1 MMESILLNGS
11 QIANDLRDSADSCA
25 DAAKAPK
32 TMAELLAVLALN
44 PPKSFAMLRSTCVK
58 LADYLETPIDQLLI
72 DSVHEG
78 REGFRAFLV
87 AGKYLENSIRSYVN
101 LLRILLELAGSH
113 GWKPDDAAPVKW
125 RAVLALAD
133 EKNCADLARY
143 LSRFRNSPEEVLVQ
157 DPERWVEGMIQQR
170 RSYDT
175 TRAKVGRF
183 WRLLRDCGC
192 LNPNQTPVYLLR
204 EKNFGTP
211 LERFPEALKLEVLA
225 VLKWKQAEYSTD
237 RPKNGQHRPVTAKRL
252 KTLFCHL
259 YGFATNISGRTDI
272 QSLHQLVLKPIV
284 GGYLEFSINER
295 KVKGDSLLRNLRLL
309 HAALRYHPTYSDM
322 DFSWVKPLMNSIP
335 VESAEQRKKRK
346 TTKYLEYDVI
356 ENIPAMIRAQGL
368 KTAKGKKSNI
378 ARAAMEAL
386 LMKWF
391 ITLAW
396 RQRNVREMR
405 IGGENPNLFKARI
418 PPFSDID
425 KHEWVIDEEQR
436 NPNAEFWQVRFS
448 PAETKMKNG
457 VHTILPRQLVEPLE
471 EYLHDCRPQLLCGD
485 DPDTLFVSHA
495 ATAIDRN
502 QMTHLVSGLVVRYA
516 GRRVTPHL
524 FRDIVAFTWLKEHPK
539 DYLTLSKILWHMKLS
554 TTIEIYGSRFNE
566 SSGVRSMETWLDE
579 RESARSK

>member
-1 MMESILLNGS
+1 MIGSILLNGS
-11 QIANDLRDSADSCA
+11 QIANDLRSSAESCA
-25 DAAKAPK
+25 DPANSPN
-32 TMAELLAVLALN
+32 TMAELLAVLTVK
-44 PPKSFAMLRSTCVK
+44 PPKSLPMLRSTCAK
-58 LADYLETPIDQLLI
+58 LAVYLETPVDQLLI
-72 DSVHEG
+72 DTVHEG
-78 REGFRAFLV
+78 RDGFRDFLV
-87 AGKYLENSIRSYVN
+87 AAPYKENSIRSYVN
-101 LLRILLELAGSH
+101 LLRILLELAATH

-125 RAVLALAD
+125 RAVLALAE

-143 LSRFRNSPEEVLVQ
+143 LSRVRVSPKDVLVE
-157 DPERWVEGMIQQR
+157 DAERWVEMMIQKR

-192 LNPNQTPVYLLR
+192 LNPDQTPVTLLR

-252 KTLFCHL
+252 KALFSHL
-259 YGFATNISGRTDI
+259 YGYATNISGRTGI

-309 HAALRYHPTYSDM
+309 HAALRYHPAYSDM
-322 DFSWVKPLMNSIP
+322 DFSWIKPLMNSIP
-335 VESAEQRKKRK
+335 VESVEVRKKRK
-346 TTKYLEYDVI
+346 ATKYLEYDVI
-356 ENIPAMIRAQGL
+356 DNIPAMIRAQSL
-368 KTAKGKKSNI
+368 KNAKGKKSNV
-378 ARAAMEAL
+378 ARLAMEAL

-391 ITLAW
+391 ITFAW
-396 RQRNVREMR
+396 RQRNTREMR
-405 IGGENPNLFKARI
+405 IGGENPNLFKATI
-418 PPFSDID
+418 PPFSEVD
-425 KHEWVIDEEQR
+425 KPQWVIDEEQR
-436 NPNAEFWQVRFS
+436 NPNAEFWQFRFS
-448 PAETKMKNG
+448 PDETKMKNG
-457 VHTILPRQLVEPLE
+457 VHAILPRQLVEPLE
-471 EYLHDCRPQLLCGD
+471 EYLRDFRPQLLSGA
-485 DPDTLFVSHA
+485 DPGTLFLNHA
-495 ATAIDRN
+495 GNVIERD
-502 QMTHLVSGLVVRYA
+502 QMTNLVSGLVIRYA